1 MKVAS
6 RDPRR
11 SVAEHMATREKD
23 VDRRFAHEM
32 AALKRRR
39 ATSVEWTAPQQPEGI
54 TFDEILVIMPRRAT
68 IFARR
73 FWTSPH
79 YAVVGFSMDEKAHK
93 AENRTHHRDRLE
105 ADRADD
111 PPECF

>member
-1 MKVAS
+1 MAQAKNANPLKLLRRLVLHRSRCYLSQTAAS
-6 RDPRR
+6 D
-11 SVAEHMATREKD
+11 
-23 VDRRFAHEM
+23 
-32 AALKRRR
+32 
-39 ATSVEWTAPQQPEGI
+39 SVEWRAPQQPEGI
-54 TFDEILVIMPRRAT
+54 HFVIIRRRPT

-79 YAVVGFSMDEKAHK
+79 YAVVGFSMDEKADK

-111 PPECF
+111 PSECF